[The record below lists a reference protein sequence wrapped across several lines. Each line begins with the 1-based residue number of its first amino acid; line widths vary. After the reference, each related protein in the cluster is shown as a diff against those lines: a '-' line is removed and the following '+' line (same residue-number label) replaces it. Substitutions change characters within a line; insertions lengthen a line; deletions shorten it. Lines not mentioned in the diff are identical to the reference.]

1 MTAIRCDWLAVAAL
15 LLAVACTPAPEQA
28 PPPATPETV
37 TVVDGDGYFPVAIR
51 LESGEILAVLRGGGA
66 HVGRGGRLDLVRS
79 ADGGQTWSAPQMVI
93 DGPEDDRNPAFG
105 VLTDGTLL
113 LGFVIL
119 SGYDDSGL
127 KFASERRE
135 DRKVDGVYL
144 MRSEDNGKS
153 WSEPERS
160 ETIHSFYEG
169 QGTVSAYGK
178 IIQLDDG
185 AVLMTVY
192 FQFHDE
198 RGHEAY
204 VYRSR
209 DGGRTWGDPA
219 LLGKHFNE
227 TALAILPDGR
237 LLAAMRS
244 ETSAHLATIV
254 STDGGHA
261 WTEPVVITK
270 DREHPADLIVLEDGR
285 VLMVYGVRNDP
296 MGARAVLSE
305 DGGTTWDTD
314 RKVVLEDG
322 APNTDCGYPSS
333 VQLDDGRIVTLYYQ
347 VDDLE
352 NAPQSAKAK
361 AVIWTP

>member
-1 MTAIRCDWLAVAAL
+1 MTATRCDRLAVAAL
-15 LLAVACTPAPEQA
+15 LLLACCAPAPEEA
-28 PPPATPETV
+28 PEAAAPETV
-37 TVVDGDGYFPVAIR
+37 TVVDGEGYFPVAIR
-51 LESGEILAVLRGGGA
+51 LESGEILAVLRGGGP
-66 HVGRGGRLDLVRS
+66 HIGRGGRLDLVRS
-79 ADGGQTWSAPQMVI
+79 ADNGKTWSAPQMVI

-105 VLTDGTLL
+105 VLADGTLL

-119 SGYDDSGL
+119 SGYDESGL
-127 KFASERRE
+127 KFTSERRE

-153 WSEPERS
+153 WSEPQLS

-185 AVLMTVY
+185 TVLMTVY
-192 FQFHDE
+192 FQFNDE
-198 RGHEAY
+198 RGHESY
-204 VYRSR
+204 VYRST
-209 DGGRTWGDPA
+209 DGGHTWGQPA
-219 LLGKHFNE
+219 LLAKHFNE
-227 TALAILPDGR
+227 TALAVLPDGR

-244 ETSAHLATIV
+244 EKSAHLATTV
-254 STDGGHA
+254 STDGGHT
-261 WTEPVVITK
+261 WTEPVIITK

-285 VLMVYGVRNDP
+285 VLMAYGVRNAP

-314 RKVVLEDG
+314 RKVILADD

-347 VDDLE
+347 VDDRE
-352 NAPQSAKAK
+352 NAPRSAKAK

>member
-1 MTAIRCDWLAVAAL
+1 
-15 LLAVACTPAPEQA
+15 
-28 PPPATPETV
+28 
-37 TVVDGDGYFPVAIR
+37 
-51 LESGEILAVLRGGGA
+51 
-66 HVGRGGRLDLVRS
+66 
-79 ADGGQTWSAPQMVI
+79 
-93 DGPEDDRNPAFG
+93 
-105 VLTDGTLL
+105 
-113 LGFVIL
+113 
-119 SGYDDSGL
+119 
-127 KFASERRE
+127 
-135 DRKVDGVYL
+135 
-144 MRSEDNGKS
+144 
-153 WSEPERS
+153 
-160 ETIHSFYEG
+160 
-169 QGTVSAYGK
+169 
-178 IIQLDDG
+178 
-185 AVLMTVY
+185 
-192 FQFHDE
+192 
-198 RGHEAY
+198 
-204 VYRSR
+204 
-209 DGGRTWGDPA
+209 
-219 LLGKHFNE
+219 
-227 TALAILPDGR
+227 
-237 LLAAMRS
+237 MRS

-261 WTEPVVITK
+261 WTWPVVITK